1 MKKSIIVMNIVLVF
15 LQDICRNNTFV
26 KKIENNILFSN
37 FLKAC
42 KINIEKSKKNLAL
55 QFSMKR

>member
-1 MKKSIIVMNIVLVF
+1 MNIVLVF